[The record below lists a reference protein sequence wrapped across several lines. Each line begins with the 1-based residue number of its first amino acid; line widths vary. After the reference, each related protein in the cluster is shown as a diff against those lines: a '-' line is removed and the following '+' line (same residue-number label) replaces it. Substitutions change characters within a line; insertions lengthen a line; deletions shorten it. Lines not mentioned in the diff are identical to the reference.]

1 MGQVV
6 GITDGKT
13 LSDGE
18 AVADKAQEYNP
29 VAEVWHG
36 APVRVLEVAKSLD
49 MDYCDVAAYTIHSL
63 LREAEG
69 AAEKHEKAAQLLEFI
84 REEFFAGA
92 E

>member
-1 MGQVV
+1 MGQV
-6 GITDGKT
+6 IDMASRK
-13 LSDGE
+13 LADGE
-18 AVADKAQEYNP
+18 TVTDKARDYDS
-29 VAEVWHG
+29 VAAVWHG
-36 APVRVLEVAKSLD
+36 APDRVLEVAKSLE

-84 REEFFAGA
+84 RDEFFAGA

>member
-6 GITDGKT
+6 GIKDGKA

-18 AVADKAQEYNP
+18 TAKQSERSD

-36 APVRVLEVAKSLD
+36 APVYVLEVAKSLD
-49 MDYCDVAAYTIHSL
+49 MDYCDAALYTVHSL
-63 LREAEG
+63 LREAED
-69 AAEKHEKAAQLLEFI
+69 AAEKHERAAELLEFI
-84 REEFFAGA
+84 RNEFFAGA